1 MRKAVV
7 FLALVVALV
16 ASSCDPAT
24 ETADPPE
31 KDPDG
36 GTVDTV
42 DLGEIA
48 LIGLTTED
56 TCGDLLSWF
65 KREAIA
71 NLDKG
76 WYGGWYGGME
86 AYATAGA
93 AEGQMSATARAA
105 GDDAAAAPTADSVV
119 AGTDY
124 STTNIQEAGVDEPDI
139 VKTDGR
145 RLVALAGGHLRVVDV
160 SGDEPVLRASLPLPG
175 AHALF
180 LVGDQVMAIGSE
192 ATYYPMAGGR
202 SAMPAPGV
210 AVDAIAPVPG
220 YGEQKTTIT
229 IVDITDA
236 ATPKI
241 EDTSELTGSY
251 VSARLTDGVA
261 RLVLRSS
268 PNALLQRMAPTGP
281 TPPST
286 EAEMKAH
293 VQSVVEQSKI
303 EDWVPSYVPCEQVHH
318 PRGFTGPSMV
328 SVVSIDPDDP
338 RPGNGASVAGAGET
352 VYASARRLY
361 VTSSEWWMGDVAATE
376 GSAVAERAGPSTQ
389 IHSFDITDAVTTRYV
404 ASGSVDG
411 MLLNQFSLSE
421 HDGVLR
427 VATTTADGA
436 TGETVSQVA
445 AFREGEGKL
454 AQIGVLGGLGKTERI
469 YAVRFLGTLAYVV
482 TFRQTDPLYVI
493 DMADP
498 ASPQLKGELKIPG
511 FSAYLHPIGDG
522 RLLGVGQN
530 ATDEGRRLG
539 SQLSLFDVSD
549 PAAPKQLA
557 THDLQSYS
565 SSAEYDH
572 HAFLWWARTGLVVV
586 PVESQLIGSDAGR
599 QPEYRPGAVGVE
611 VDGDRLVETRRLE
624 HPTRMPITRSIVV
637 GDRLLTLSES
647 GLLDSDLESL
657 APGGWTAF

>member
-7 FLALVVALV
+7 FLAMIVALV

-24 ETADPPE
+24 EDSALPRD
-31 KDPDG
+31 DRDDG
-36 GTVDTV
+36 IV
-42 DLGEIA
+42 DLGDIA

-56 TCGDLLSWF
+56 TCGDLLAWF
-65 KREAIA
+65 KREASA
-71 NLDKG
+71 NPGAAWLG
-76 WYGGWYGGME
+76 PWYGGGVTMFGARTAAGAE
-86 AYATAGA
+86 ESEATADA
-93 AEGQMSATARAA
+93 SAV
-105 GDDAAAAPTADSVV
+105 AAPSAAQAAPV

-124 STTNIQEAGVDEPDI
+124 SDTNIQEAGVDEPDT

-145 RLVALAGGHLRVVDV
+145 RLVALAGGHLRIVDL
-160 SGDEPVLRASLPLPG
+160 SGDAPSLRASLPLPG

-180 LVGDQVMAIGSE
+180 LTGDRVMAIGSE
-192 ATYYPMAGGR
+192 ATYYPMASGR

-220 YGEQKTTIT
+220 YSEQKVTIT
-229 IVDITDA
+229 VVDISDLA
-236 ATPKI
+236 APEV
-241 EDTSELTGSY
+241 EDTSELTGSF
-251 VSARLTDGVA
+251 VSARMIDGVA

-268 PNALLQRMAPTGP
+268 PQSLMQRIAPTTFD
-281 TPPST
+281 TPKTEDEIKALVTAAIDEST
-286 EAEMKAH
+286 
-293 VQSVVEQSKI
+293 I

-318 PRGFTGPSMV
+318 PRGFTGPDMV
-328 SVVSIDPDDP
+328 SVVSIDPADP
-338 RPGNGASVAGAGET
+338 RPGNGASVAGAGDL
-352 VYASARRLY
+352 VYSSARRLY
-361 VTSSEWWMGDVAATE
+361 VTTSQWWPGAATDVATT
-376 GSAVAERAGPSTQ
+376 SERAGPSTEV
-389 IHSFDITDAVTTRYV
+389 HSFDITDDVTTRYV
-404 ASGSVDG
+404 GSGSVDG
-411 MLLNQFSLSE
+411 MPLNQFSFSE

-427 VATTTADGA
+427 VATTTADGT

-445 AFREGEGKL
+445 TLRENEGRL
-454 AQIGVLGGLGKTERI
+454 EQIGLLGGLGKTERI
-469 YAVRFLGTLAYVV
+469 YAVRFLGTQGYVV

-493 DMADP
+493 DLSDP

-522 RLLGVGQN
+522 RLLGVGQD

-549 PAAPKQLA
+549 PASPKQLA
-557 THDLQSYS
+557 THDLRSYG

-586 PVESQLIGSDAGR
+586 PVESQLLDGGIGR

-611 VDGDRLVETRRLE
+611 VDGDRFVEKRRIE
-624 HPTRMPITRSIVV
+624 HPTRMPITRSVVV

-647 GLLDSDLESL
+647 GLLDSDLATLTS
-657 APGGWTAF
+657 GGWTAF